1 RTIVGREITLDDN
14 TYSVIGV
21 MPPGFE
27 NVLTPSA
34 ELWAPLQYDMSQGRA
49 WGHHLR
55 TVGRLRPGVQ
65 MAQATRELDVLG
77 RVVVKERHPET
88 YGRDV
93 GFLAASL
100 RDEVTGGVKPALFA
114 ILGAVILVVVIACVN
129 VTNLL
134 LARGVQR

>member
-1 RTIVGREITLDDN
+1 
-14 TYSVIGV
+14 
-21 MPPGFE
+21 
-27 NVLTPSA
+27 
-34 ELWAPLQYDMSQGRA
+34 
-49 WGHHLR
+49 
-55 TVGRLRPGVQ
+55 VQ

-77 RVVVKERHPET
+77 RAVIQERHPET

-114 ILGAVILVVVIACVN
+114 ILGAVILVLVIACVN

-134 LARGVQR
+134 LARGVQRRGELALRAALGAGNSRLIRQLLTESLLLAAMGGVI